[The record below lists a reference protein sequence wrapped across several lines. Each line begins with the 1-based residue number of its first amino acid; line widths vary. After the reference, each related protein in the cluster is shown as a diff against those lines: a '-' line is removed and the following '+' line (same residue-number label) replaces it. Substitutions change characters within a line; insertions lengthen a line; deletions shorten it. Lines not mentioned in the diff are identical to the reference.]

1 MEEKLD
7 QILRNQEIILQCL
20 GQIYQEVSKDHF
32 LEDYTANLAAQ
43 LTEIML
49 GHNIVRQQYGSKN

>member
-1 MEEKLD
+1 MQALA
-7 QILRNQEIILQCL
+7 EI
-20 GQIYQEVSKDHF
+20 YKEVNKDRF

-49 GHNIVRQQYGSKN
+49 GHNIVRN